1 MAADSLRP
9 QIFEYVKKKYGSEPE
24 YLWMRFPDF
33 AVFRHDDNRK
43 WYGIVMDVER
53 EKLGLGSADFS
64 DPDKVDVL
72 NVKVDDIILA
82 QILVQQEG
90 YLPGYH
96 QSHHSWISILLDG
109 TVPLKEITDLIDMS
123 YRVTASKAKKQKIRP
138 PKEWIVPANPKYY
151 DIQGAF
157 ERAEEI
163 DWKQGSGIRTGDT
176 VYMYV
181 AAPVSAILYKCRV
194 TQTDIPFAY
203 SDKNVTMKALMK
215 IRLEK
220 RYAPDAFTFEKL
232 KEEYSIF
239 AVRGPRGI
247 PRNLSEALKT

>member
-1 MAADSLRP
+1 MSANSIRTR
-9 QIFEYVKKKYGSEPE
+9 IFEYVKKKYGTEPE
-24 YLWMRFPDF
+24 YLWMRYPDY

-43 WYGIVMDVER
+43 WYGIVMDVEP
-53 EKLGLGSADFS
+53 EKLGLRDRDGAEKLDI
-64 DPDKVDVL
+64 L
-72 NVKVDDIILA
+72 NVKVDDVLLA

-96 QSHHSWISILLDG
+96 QAHRSWVSILLDG
-109 TVPLKEITDLIDMS
+109 TVPFEEITGLIDMS
-123 YRVTASKAKKQKIRP
+123 FRVTASKAKKQKFRP

-163 DWKQGSGIRTGDT
+163 DWKQGSGIRAGDT

-181 AAPVSAILYKCRV
+181 AAPVSAILYRCKV
-194 TQTDIPFAY
+194 TQTDIPYEFAN
-203 SDKNVTMKALMK
+203 KNLTIKALMK
-215 IRLEK
+215 IKLEK
-220 RYAPDAFTFEKL
+220 RYAPEAFTFEKL
-232 KEEYSIF
+232 KEDYGIF

-247 PRNLSEALKT
+247 PKSLSDALKR